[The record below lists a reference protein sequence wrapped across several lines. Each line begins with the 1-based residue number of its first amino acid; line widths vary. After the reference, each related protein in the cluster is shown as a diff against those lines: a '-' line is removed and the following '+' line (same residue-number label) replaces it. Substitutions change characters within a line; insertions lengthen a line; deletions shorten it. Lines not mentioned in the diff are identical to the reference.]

1 MTAPIPLAAPDGTV
15 YAYACGRCKCPWQDD
30 WIAGVCCTEPRCP
43 ACLCCVRDEGLCE
56 RCDADARSAF
66 EALACIGMAVAVR
79 EYANTTWRP
88 ARDEALAALCGVDVE
103 TVRGWR
109 SA

>member
-15 YAYACGRCKCPWQDD
+15 CAWACG
-30 WIAGVCCTEPRCP
+30 EY
-43 ACLCCVRDEGLCE
+43 
-56 RCDADARSAF
+56 ADARAWIAS
-66 EALACIGMAVAVR
+66 EATSTVYERRRDVTMLSDPSPR
-79 EYANTTWRP
+79 RD
-88 ARDEALAALCGVDVE
+88 RDESVAALCGVDVE